1 MTQKAVLMVF
11 LNLLLW
17 VREPVPLDHF
27 HLLIP
32 CRI

>member
-1 MTQKAVLMVF
+1 MTQKPLLMVF
-11 LNLLLW
+11 PNLLLW
-17 VREPVPLDHF
+17 VPEPLPLDHF